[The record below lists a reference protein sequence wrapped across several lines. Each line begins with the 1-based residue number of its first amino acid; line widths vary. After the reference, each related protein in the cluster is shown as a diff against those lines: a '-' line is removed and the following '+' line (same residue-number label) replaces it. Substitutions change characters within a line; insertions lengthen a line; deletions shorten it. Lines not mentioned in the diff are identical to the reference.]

1 MEGIQFL
8 LDAKGQKSAVLI
20 DLRKHADIW
29 EDIYDSML
37 AKRRRKEPRESFASV
52 KRRLVRSGKLRG

>member
-8 LDAKGQKSAVLI
+8 LDARGHKSAVLI

-37 AKRRRKEPRESFASV
+37 AKQRRKEPRESFSSV
-52 KRRLVRSGKLRG
+52 KRGLIKSGKLRG